1 MKKESIIGF
10 IGLIIIV
17 GLTVFNI
24 DNICYER
31 ELTKEK
37 EVEAMLLS
45 LNRDKFRSSNSYRY
59 YALYDIEGR
68 KITKNVDETYY
79 LWYVDK
85 KLPIKDKIL
94 MSDGELNDESNK
106 GLIGVIFT
114 ISFVISLI
122 LANSVKVG
130 YEFDVAFAILE
141 VGHFIMVLY
150 GLFI

>member
-45 LNRDKFRSSNSYRY
+45 LNKDKFRSSNSYRY
-59 YALYDIEGR
+59 YGLYDIEGR

-79 LWYVDK
+79 LWYED
-85 KLPIKDKIL
+85 
-94 MSDGELNDESNK
+94 N
-106 GLIGVIFT
+106 
-114 ISFVISLI
+114 
-122 LANSVKVG
+122 
-130 YEFDVAFAILE
+130 
-141 VGHFIMVLY
+141 
-150 GLFI
+150 